1 MEFTPLLFINKIPE
15 RTGEPSVGCIR
26 GNQNHPS
33 ECAAQVS
40 SSWSSSV
47 GGISDLIDILV
58 DVF

>member
-1 MEFTPLLFINKIPE
+1 MGVTEGTRIIL
-15 RTGEPSVGCIR
+15 
-26 GNQNHPS
+26 